1 VRVKW
6 KAYGR
11 YGSVGF
17 ELVVSMIVGYLFG
30 KWLDDKVG
38 GGGWITGIFSVAGVY
53 AGFRAIFKAANQM
66 TADIE
71 KEEKLDRG
79 ESPWKVPMPEVTYDD
94 DGDDD
99 EPEEE
104 GPPSV
109 PEVDETPSMKATR
122 AAHENP
128 GGKADDDAAVPVPAP
143 SETPPTK
150 KDEP

>member
-38 GGGWITGIFSVAGVY
+38 GGGWLTGIFSVAGVY

-94 DGDDD
+94 DDDD
-99 EPEEE
+99 DAPEEE
-104 GPPSV
+104 GPPSK

-128 GGKADDDAAVPVPAP
+128 GGKADDDAAAPVP
-143 SETPPTK
+143 ETPPTK